1 MAWTGEFLTKIAGE
15 YINPIYV
22 LETAQIG
29 GIGAVGGLM
38 TISSAPIADSP
49 IHQPIL
55 SPQGSR
61 VSGTSVNVT
70 DWTFTTGEWSIGVAS
85 PYADEVRNNLVRGQG
100 LVLKIGFPGW
110 SFAQYQTVAVGTL
123 SNVVQ
128 NENGQWVIVVRSLLG
143 GLSTRWTTDEDEAGL
158 FYHLPIETFVFS
170 TYTAGDGTIT
180 VNDAT
185 GTEGEGGADF
195 ILRLAPDSGEALYIY
210 CASRAGAVFT
220 ITETSLFDI
229 DTDLEDDPGTP
240 KSAAEQVVEPG
251 EDEVDNVEIGVL
263 IKADNV
269 AKIVAKVLL
278 STGTATNGAHDTLPR
293 PMGLN
298 LAEEHFDTQ
307 NYPVIEALL
316 ASPTADDDL
325 YAYSFDIQED
335 GLAWIETVL
344 SPFGAF
350 LCEREGQ
357 VSIGVITQ
365 DGPPVNSF
373 LVDDNDIAA
382 ISYEAWNSD
391 QPVEYGVVKGQLPLT
406 EDVLITSVG
415 GDIESRPNVTEQIVN
430 FPYVNGLA
438 ESEWMVDALARYFN
452 FRRTVGESVVLTLR
466 GWRLASAAPG
476 DHIIISSARL
486 TGRTFGGVF
495 GAATIMSVECD
506 WFGSSTKIRA
516 VYLPPE
522 AGQ

>member
-1 MAWTGEFLTKIAGE
+1 VAWSGEFLTKIAGE

-70 DWTFTTGEWSIGVAS
+70 DWTFTTGEWSIGIAS

-123 SNVVQ
+123 ANVVQ
-128 NENGQWVIVVRSLLG
+128 GENGQWVIVVRSLLG
-143 GLSTRWTTDEDEAGL
+143 GLATRWTTDEDEAGL
-158 FYHLPIETFVFS
+158 FYHLPIETFVAVA
-170 TYTAGDGTIT
+170 YTT
-180 VNDAT
+180 VAATLTVDDAT
-185 GTEGEGGADF
+185 GTEGLGGAEF
-195 ILRLAPDSGEALYIY
+195 ILRVAPDDGDAFYLY
-210 CASRAGAVFT
+210 CATRAADVFT
-220 ITETSLFDI
+220 VTSVLFD
-229 DTDLEDDPGTP
+229 TTEAN
-240 KSAAEQVVEPG
+240 AAVG
-251 EDEVDNVEIGVL
+251 DADNLNVEIGAL
-263 IKADNV
+263 IKDDNV

-278 STGTATNGAHDTLPR
+278 STGTATNGPHDTLPR

-344 SPFGAF
+344 APFGAF

-357 VSIGVITQ
+357 ISIGVITQ
-365 DGPPVNSF
+365 EGPPVNSF

-495 GAATIMSVECD
+495 GTATIMSVECD